1 MYEGL
6 IYNIGSK
13 MVGYLGGGNNLLDMV
28 KYWFW
33 YDWIMLGVRILV
45 SVSIV
50 VITLDFQNSLTLP
63 LWIIIFWEVVAF
75 SIPWVA
81 LLFNYKYYLS
91 TEILLYGGLCIYLTS
106 LFPEANKTFLIS
118 VFLIAANSKHLS
130 YYWTAPTT
138 VFITTGIL
146 YAVAPSNSYW
156 IMVTYYGL
164 AYVMGFAFHL
174 LIVNHKQNEA
184 IRKQNAVLEQYMS
197 QIERITLAEER
208 NRLSNEL
215 HDTVGHA
222 YTSIIMGME
231 TLRTELATE
240 MGIQRLDSLLEMGRK
255 SIEDVRGYLHQMDS
269 PCQSPSLIQSL
280 QNLGAEFQEHAQVN
294 VSFRTFGEEYQLSRQ
309 AKITFIRCLQE
320 SLTNAV
326 RHGQG
331 TEIIVSL
338 QFEQQYTR
346 LEVQDNG
353 KGNVE
358 WQEGFGMNAMK
369 ERAMNLQGHLSV
381 YTKPEEGMLVT
392 CTIPR
397 QTEIKNGLI
406 RLLIVDDQP
415 FVRESL
421 RTLLDRYEDLN
432 VVGLAEDGNQAI
444 DLCGRLQP
452 HVILMDLDMQHMD
465 GIEATKKIKQQW
477 PHIRVLIFTTFQDT
491 EQAVESL
498 RNGADGF
505 LLKSIETLEL
515 ANTIRLI
522 HKGGTLI
529 DQGMSHKIFEKFDEK
544 KETPQSKAT
553 AYELTAREI
562 EILQLVAKG
571 LRYTTIASRLYLS
584 NGTVRNYASTAYT
597 KLGVSNKEEAVQKAL
612 EIGIIE

>member
-1 MYEGL
+1 
-6 IYNIGSK
+6 
-13 MVGYLGGGNNLLDMV
+13 MV

-33 YDWIMLGVRILV
+33 YDWIMLGVRLLA
-45 SVSIV
+45 SVSI
-50 VITLDFQNSLTLP
+50 ILATLNFQDGLTLP
-63 LWIIIFWEVVAF
+63 LWSIILWEIIAF

-81 LLFNYKYYLS
+81 LLFNYKYYLF

-106 LFPEANKTFLIS
+106 LFPGAYNTFLIS

-130 YYWTAPTT
+130 YYWTAPIT
-138 VFITTGIL
+138 VFITIGIF

-156 IMVTYYGL
+156 VMVTYYGF

-174 LIVNHKQNEA
+174 LIVNHKQNES

-208 NRLSNEL
+208 NRLSSEL

-294 VSFRTFGEEYQLSRQ
+294 VSFRAYGEEYELSRQ
-309 AKITFIRCLQE
+309 AKIAFIRCLQE

-346 LEVQDNG
+346 LEIQDNG

-369 ERAMNLQGHLSV
+369 ERAMNLQGQLSV

-397 QTEIKNGLI
+397 QTEIKDGLI

-432 VVGLAEDGNQAI
+432 VVGLAEDGNEAI

-465 GIEATKKIKQQW
+465 GVEATKKIKQQW

-491 EQAVESL
+491 EQALESL

-529 DQGMSHKIFEKFDEK
+529 DQGMSHKIFEKFDEQ
-544 KETPQSKAT
+544 KETPQSTAT

>member
-1 MYEGL
+1 
-6 IYNIGSK
+6 
-13 MVGYLGGGNNLLDMV
+13 MV

-33 YDWIMLGVRILV
+33 YDWIMLGVRLLA
-45 SVSIV
+45 SVSI
-50 VITLDFQNSLTLP
+50 ILATLNFQDGLTLP
-63 LWIIIFWEVVAF
+63 LWIIILWEIIAF
-75 SIPWVA
+75 SVPWVA
-81 LLFNYKYYLS
+81 LLFNYKYYLF

-106 LFPEANKTFLIS
+106 LFPGAYNTFLIS

-130 YYWTAPTT
+130 YYWTASIT
-138 VFITTGIL
+138 VFVTTGIF

-156 IMVTYYGL
+156 IMVTYYGF

-174 LIVNHKQNEA
+174 LIVNHKQNES

-208 NRLSNEL
+208 NRLSSEL

-255 SIEDVRGYLHQMDS
+255 SIEDVRGYLHQMES

-280 QNLGAEFQEHAQVN
+280 QNLGAEFQEHALVN
-294 VSFRTFGEEYQLSRQ
+294 VSFRAYGEEYELSRQ
-309 AKITFIRCLQE
+309 AKIAFIRCLQE

-369 ERAMNLQGHLSV
+369 ERAMNLQGQLSV
-381 YTKPEEGMLVT
+381 YTKPDEGMLVT

-397 QTEIKNGLI
+397 QTEIKDGLI

-432 VVGLAEDGNQAI
+432 VVGLAEDGNEAI

-465 GIEATKKIKQQW
+465 GVEATKKIKQQW
-477 PHIRVLIFTTFQDT
+477 PHIRILIFTTFQDT
-491 EQAVESL
+491 EQALESL

-529 DQGMSHKIFEKFDEK
+529 DQGMSHKIFEKFDAQ

-597 KLGVSNKEEAVQKAL
+597 KLGVRNKEEAVQKAL

>member
-1 MYEGL
+1 M
-6 IYNIGSK
+6 
-13 MVGYLGGGNNLLDMV
+13 LDMV

-33 YDWIMLGVRILV
+33 YDWIMLGVRLLA
-45 SVSIV
+45 SVSI
-50 VITLDFQNSLTLP
+50 ILATLNFQDGLTLP
-63 LWIIIFWEVVAF
+63 LWIIILWEIIAF
-75 SIPWVA
+75 SVPWVA
-81 LLFNYKYYLS
+81 LLFNYKYYLF
-91 TEILLYGGLCIYLTS
+91 TEILLYGGLCIYLTL
-106 LFPEANKTFLIS
+106 LFPEAYNTFLIS

-130 YYWTAPTT
+130 YYWTAPIT
-138 VFITTGIL
+138 VFITTGIF

-156 IMVTYYGL
+156 IMVTYYGF

-174 LIVNHKQNEA
+174 LIVNHKQNES

-208 NRLSNEL
+208 NRLSSEL

-255 SIEDVRGYLHQMDS
+255 SIEDVRGYLHQMES

-280 QNLGAEFQEHAQVN
+280 QNLGAEFQEHALVN
-294 VSFRTFGEEYQLSRQ
+294 VSFRAYGEEYELSRQ
-309 AKITFIRCLQE
+309 AKIAFIRCLQE

-369 ERAMNLQGHLSV
+369 ERAMNLQGQLSV
-381 YTKPEEGMLVT
+381 YTKPDEGMLVT

-397 QTEIKNGLI
+397 QTEIKDGLI

-432 VVGLAEDGNQAI
+432 VVGLAEDGNEAI

-465 GIEATKKIKQQW
+465 GVEATKKIKQQW
-477 PHIRVLIFTTFQDT
+477 PHIRILIFTTFQDT
-491 EQAVESL
+491 EQALESL

-529 DQGMSHKIFEKFDEK
+529 DQGMSHKIFEKFDAP

-597 KLGVSNKEEAVQKAL
+597 KLGVRNKEEAVQKAL

>member
-1 MYEGL
+1 
-6 IYNIGSK
+6 
-13 MVGYLGGGNNLLDMV
+13 MV

-45 SVSIV
+45 SVSIA
-50 VITLDFQNSLTLP
+50 ITTFDFQDSLTLP
-63 LWIIIFWEVVAF
+63 LWIIILWEIIAF
-75 SIPWVA
+75 SVPWVA
-81 LLFNYKYYLS
+81 LLFNYKYYLF

-106 LFPEANKTFLIS
+106 LFPGANVTFLIS
-118 VFLIAANSKHLS
+118 AFLIAANSQHLS

-138 VFITTGIL
+138 VFITTGIF

-156 IMVTYYGL
+156 VMVTNYGL

-208 NRLSNEL
+208 NRLSSEL

-240 MGIQRLDSLLEMGRK
+240 MGIQRLDSLLDMGRK
-255 SIEDVRGYLHQMDS
+255 SIDDVRGYLHQMDS

-309 AKITFIRCLQE
+309 AKIAFIRCLQE

-338 QFEQQYTR
+338 QFDEQYTR

-397 QTEIKNGLI
+397 QTEIKDGLI

-491 EQAVESL
+491 EQAVKSL

-529 DQGMSHKIFEKFDEK
+529 DQGMSHKIFEKFDEQ

-584 NGTVRNYASTAYT
+584 SGTVRNYASTAYT
-597 KLGVSNKEEAVQKAL
+597 KLGVRNKEEAVQKAL

>member
-1 MYEGL
+1 
-6 IYNIGSK
+6 
-13 MVGYLGGGNNLLDMV
+13 MV

-33 YDWIMLGVRILV
+33 YDWIMLGVRLLA
-45 SVSIV
+45 SVSI
-50 VITLDFQNSLTLP
+50 ILATLNFQDGLTLP
-63 LWIIIFWEVVAF
+63 LWSIILWEIIAF

-81 LLFNYKYYLS
+81 LLFNYKYYLF

-106 LFPEANKTFLIS
+106 LFPGAYNTFLIS

-130 YYWTAPTT
+130 YYWTAPIT
-138 VFITTGIL
+138 VFITTGIF
-146 YAVAPSNSYW
+146 YAVAASNSYW
-156 IMVTYYGL
+156 VMVTYYGF

-174 LIVNHKQNEA
+174 LIVNHKQNES

-208 NRLSNEL
+208 NRLSSEL

-231 TLRTELATE
+231 TLRTELSTE

-309 AKITFIRCLQE
+309 AKIAFIRCLQE

-338 QFEQQYTR
+338 QFDEQYTR

-369 ERAMNLQGHLSV
+369 ERAMNLQGQLSV

-397 QTEIKNGLI
+397 QTEIKDGLI

-415 FVRESL
+415 FVRKSL

-432 VVGLAEDGNQAI
+432 VVGLAEDGNEAI

-465 GIEATKKIKQQW
+465 GVEATKKIKQQW

-491 EQAVESL
+491 EQALESL

-529 DQGMSHKIFEKFDEK
+529 DQGMSHKIFEKFDEQ
-544 KETPQSKAT
+544 KETPESKAA

>member
-1 MYEGL
+1 M
-6 IYNIGSK
+6 
-13 MVGYLGGGNNLLDMV
+13 LDMV

-45 SVSIV
+45 SVSIA
-50 VITLDFQNSLTLP
+50 ITTFDFQASLTLP

-81 LLFNYKYYLS
+81 LLFNYKYYLF

-106 LFPEANKTFLIS
+106 LFPGANVTFLIS
-118 VFLIAANSKHLS
+118 VFLIAANSQHFS

-208 NRLSNEL
+208 NRLSSEL

-240 MGIQRLDSLLEMGRK
+240 IGIQRLDSLLEMGRK

-294 VSFRTFGEEYQLSRQ
+294 VSFRIFGEEYQLSRQ
-309 AKITFIRCLQE
+309 AKIAFIRCLQE

-397 QTEIKNGLI
+397 QTEIKDGLI

-465 GIEATKKIKQQW
+465 GVEATKKIKQQW

-491 EQAVESL
+491 EQALESL

-529 DQGMSHKIFEKFDEK
+529 DQGMSHKIFEKFDEQ

-597 KLGVSNKEEAVQKAL
+597 KLGVRNKEEAVQKAL

>member
-1 MYEGL
+1 M
-6 IYNIGSK
+6 
-13 MVGYLGGGNNLLDMV
+13 LDMV

-33 YDWIMLGVRILV
+33 YDWIMLGVRILI
-45 SVSIV
+45 SVSIA
-50 VITLDFQNSLTLP
+50 ITTFDFQASLTLP

-81 LLFNYKYYLS
+81 LLFNYKYYLF

-106 LFPEANKTFLIS
+106 LFPGANVTFLIS
-118 VFLIAANSKHLS
+118 VFLIAANSQHFS

-208 NRLSNEL
+208 NRLSSEL

-240 MGIQRLDSLLEMGRK
+240 IGIQRLDSLLEMGRK

-294 VSFRTFGEEYQLSRQ
+294 VSFRIFGEEYQLSRQ
-309 AKITFIRCLQE
+309 AKIAFIRCLQE

-397 QTEIKNGLI
+397 QTEIKDGLI

-465 GIEATKKIKQQW
+465 GVEATKKIKQQW

-491 EQAVESL
+491 EQALESL

-529 DQGMSHKIFEKFDEK
+529 DQGMSHKIFEKFDEQ

-584 NGTVRNYASTAYT
+584 SGTVRNYASTAYT
-597 KLGVSNKEEAVQKAL
+597 KLGVRNKEEAVQKAL

>member
-1 MYEGL
+1 M
-6 IYNIGSK
+6 
-13 MVGYLGGGNNLLDMV
+13 LDIV

-33 YDWIMLGVRILV
+33 YDWIMLGVRILI
-45 SVSIV
+45 SVSIA
-50 VITLDFQNSLTLP
+50 ITTFDFQDSITLP
-63 LWIIIFWEVVAF
+63 LWIIILWEIITF
-75 SIPWVA
+75 SVPWVA
-81 LLFNYKYYLS
+81 LLFNYKYYLF
-91 TEILLYGGLCIYLTS
+91 TDILLYGGLCIYLTS
-106 LFPEANKTFLIS
+106 LFPEAYNTFLIS

-130 YYWTAPTT
+130 YYWTAPIT
-138 VFITTGIL
+138 VFITTGIF
-146 YAVAPSNSYW
+146 YALAPSNNYW

-208 NRLSNEL
+208 NRLSSEL

-269 PCQSPSLIQSL
+269 RCQSPSLIQSL

-309 AKITFIRCLQE
+309 AKITFVRCLQE

-432 VVGLAEDGNQAI
+432 VVGLAEDGNEAI

-529 DQGMSHKIFEKFDEK
+529 DQGMSHKIFEKFDEQ
-544 KETPQSKAT
+544 KETPQSKA
-553 AYELTAREI
+553 AVYELTAREI

-597 KLGVSNKEEAVQKAL
+597 KLGVCNKEEAVQKAL

>member
-1 MYEGL
+1 M
-6 IYNIGSK
+6 SDRF
-13 MVGYLGGGNNLLDMV
+13 LGIRLLT
-28 KYWFW
+28 
-33 YDWIMLGVRILV
+33 
-45 SVSIV
+45 SVSI
-50 VITLDFQNSLTLP
+50 ILATLNFQDGLTLP
-63 LWIIIFWEVVAF
+63 LWIIILWEIIAF
-75 SIPWVA
+75 SVPWVA
-81 LLFNYKYYLS
+81 LLFNYKYYLF
-91 TEILLYGGLCIYLTS
+91 TEILLYGGQCIYLTS
-106 LFPEANKTFLIS
+106 LFPEAYNIFLIS

-130 YYWTAPTT
+130 YYWTAPIT
-138 VFITTGIL
+138 VFITTGIF

-156 IMVTYYGL
+156 VMVTYYGF

-174 LIVNHKQNEA
+174 LIVNHKQNES

-208 NRLSNEL
+208 NRLSSEL

-231 TLRTELATE
+231 TLRTELTTE

-280 QNLGAEFQEHAQVN
+280 HNLGAEFQEHAQVN
-294 VSFRTFGEEYQLSRQ
+294 VSFRAYGEEYELSRQ
-309 AKITFIRCLQE
+309 AKIAFIRCLQE

-369 ERAMNLQGHLSV
+369 ERAMNLQGQLSV

-397 QTEIKNGLI
+397 QTEIKDGLI

-432 VVGLAEDGNQAI
+432 VVGLAEDGNEAI

-529 DQGMSHKIFEKFDEK
+529 DQGMSHKIFEKFDEQ
-544 KETPQSKAT
+544 KETPQSKAA

>member
-1 MYEGL
+1 MF
-6 IYNIGSK
+6 
-13 MVGYLGGGNNLLDMV
+13 DMV
-28 KYWFW
+28 KYWVW
-33 YDWIMLGVRILV
+33 YDWIMLGIRLLA
-45 SVSIV
+45 SVSI
-50 VITLDFQNSLTLP
+50 ILATLNFQDGLTLP
-63 LWIIIFWEVVAF
+63 LWIIILWEIIAF
-75 SIPWVA
+75 SVPWVA
-81 LLFNYKYYLS
+81 LLFNYKYYLF
-91 TEILLYGGLCIYLTS
+91 TEIFLYGGLCIYLTS
-106 LFPEANKTFLIS
+106 LFPEAYNIFLIS

-130 YYWTAPTT
+130 YYWTAPIT
-138 VFITTGIL
+138 VFITTGIF

-156 IMVTYYGL
+156 VMVTYYGF

-174 LIVNHKQNEA
+174 LIVNHKQNES

-208 NRLSNEL
+208 NRLSSEL

-294 VSFRTFGEEYQLSRQ
+294 VSFRTFGEEYELSRQ
-309 AKITFIRCLQE
+309 AKIAFVRCLQE

-338 QFEQQYTR
+338 QFDEQYTR

-397 QTEIKNGLI
+397 QTEIKDGLI

-465 GIEATKKIKQQW
+465 GVEATKKIKQQW
-477 PHIRVLIFTTFQDT
+477 PHIRILIFTTFQDT
-491 EQAVESL
+491 EQALESL

-529 DQGMSHKIFEKFDEK
+529 DQGMSHKIFEKFDEQ

-584 NGTVRNYASTAYT
+584 SGTVRNYASTAYT
-597 KLGVSNKEEAVQKAL
+597 KLGVRNKEEAVQKAL

>member
-1 MYEGL
+1 
-6 IYNIGSK
+6 
-13 MVGYLGGGNNLLDMV
+13 MV

-33 YDWIMLGVRILV
+33 YDWIMLGVRLLA
-45 SVSIV
+45 SVSI
-50 VITLDFQNSLTLP
+50 ILATLNFQDGLTLP
-63 LWIIIFWEVVAF
+63 LWIIILWEIIAF
-75 SIPWVA
+75 SVPWVA
-81 LLFNYKYYLS
+81 LLFNYKYYLF

-106 LFPEANKTFLIS
+106 LFPGAYNTFLIS

-130 YYWTAPTT
+130 YYWTAPIT
-138 VFITTGIL
+138 VFITTGIF
-146 YAVAPSNSYW
+146 YAVSPSNSYW
-156 IMVTYYGL
+156 IMVTYYGF

-174 LIVNHKQNEA
+174 LIVNHKQNEL

-208 NRLSNEL
+208 NRLSSEL

-255 SIEDVRGYLHQMDS
+255 SIEDVRGYLHQMES

-294 VSFRTFGEEYQLSRQ
+294 VSFRAYGEEYELSRQ
-309 AKITFIRCLQE
+309 AKIAFIRCLQE

-358 WQEGFGMNAMK
+358 WQEGFGLNAMK
-369 ERAMNLQGHLSV
+369 ERAMNLQGQLSV
-381 YTKPEEGMLVT
+381 YTKPDEGMLVT

-397 QTEIKNGLI
+397 QTEIKDGLI

-432 VVGLAEDGNQAI
+432 VVGLAEDGNEAI

-465 GIEATKKIKQQW
+465 GVEATKKIKQQW
-477 PHIRVLIFTTFQDT
+477 PHIRILIFTTFQDT
-491 EQAVESL
+491 EQALESL

-529 DQGMSHKIFEKFDEK
+529 DQGMSHKIFEKFDEQ

-597 KLGVSNKEEAVQKAL
+597 KLGVRNKEEAVQKAL

>member
-1 MYEGL
+1 MF
-6 IYNIGSK
+6 
-13 MVGYLGGGNNLLDMV
+13 DMV

-33 YDWIMLGVRILV
+33 YDWIMLGIRLLV
-45 SVSIV
+45 SVS
-50 VITLDFQNSLTLP
+50 TLLATLNFQDGLTLP
-63 LWIIIFWEVVAF
+63 LWIIIIWEIIAF

-81 LLFNYKYYLS
+81 LLFNYKYYLF
-91 TEILLYGGLCIYLTS
+91 TEILLYGGLCIFLTS
-106 LFPEANKTFLIS
+106 LFPEAYNIFLIS

-138 VFITTGIL
+138 VFITTGIF
-146 YAVAPSNSYW
+146 YAVAQSNSYW
-156 IMVTYYGL
+156 VMVTYYGF

-208 NRLSNEL
+208 NRLSGEL

-255 SIEDVRGYLHQMDS
+255 SIEDVRGYLHQMES

-280 QNLGAEFQEHAQVN
+280 QNLGAEFQEHAQVT
-294 VSFRTFGEEYQLSRQ
+294 VSFRAYGEEYQLSRQ
-309 AKITFIRCLQE
+309 AKIAL

-369 ERAMNLQGHLSV
+369 ERAMNLQGQLSV

-397 QTEIKNGLI
+397 QTEIKDGLI

-465 GIEATKKIKQQW
+465 GVEATKKIKQQW

-491 EQAVESL
+491 EQALESL

-529 DQGMSHKIFEKFDEK
+529 DQGMSHKIFEKFDEQI
-544 KETPQSKAT
+544 ETPQSKAT

-597 KLGVSNKEEAVQKAL
+597 KLGVRNKEEAVQKAL

>member
-1 MYEGL
+1 
-6 IYNIGSK
+6 
-13 MVGYLGGGNNLLDMV
+13 MV

-33 YDWIMLGVRILV
+33 YDWIMLGIRLLV
-45 SVSIV
+45 SVS
-50 VITLDFQNSLTLP
+50 TLLATLNFQDGLTLP
-63 LWIIIFWEVVAF
+63 LWIIIIWEIIAF

-81 LLFNYKYYLS
+81 LLFNYKYYLF
-91 TEILLYGGLCIYLTS
+91 TEILLYGGLCIFLTS
-106 LFPEANKTFLIS
+106 LFPEAYNIFLIS

-138 VFITTGIL
+138 VFITTGIF

-156 IMVTYYGL
+156 VMVTYYGF

-208 NRLSNEL
+208 NRLSGEL

-309 AKITFIRCLQE
+309 AKIAFIRCLQE

-369 ERAMNLQGHLSV
+369 ERAMNLQGQLSV

-397 QTEIKNGLI
+397 QTEIKDGLI

-465 GIEATKKIKQQW
+465 GVEATKKIKQQW

-491 EQAVESL
+491 EQALESL

-529 DQGMSHKIFEKFDEK
+529 DQGMSHKIFEKFDEQI
-544 KETPQSKAT
+544 ETPQSKAT

-597 KLGVSNKEEAVQKAL
+597 KLGVRNKEEAVQKAL

>member
-1 MYEGL
+1 M
-6 IYNIGSK
+6 
-13 MVGYLGGGNNLLDMV
+13 
-28 KYWFW
+28 
-33 YDWIMLGVRILV
+33 
-45 SVSIV
+45 
-50 VITLDFQNSLTLP
+50 P
-63 LWIIIFWEVVAF
+63 LWTIILWEIIAF
-75 SIPWVA
+75 SVPWVA
-81 LLFNYKYYLS
+81 LLFNYKYYLF

-106 LFPEANKTFLIS
+106 LFPGANVTFLIS
-118 VFLIAANSKHLS
+118 AFLIAANSQHLS

-138 VFITTGIL
+138 VFITTGIF

-156 IMVTYYGL
+156 VMVTNYGL

-208 NRLSNEL
+208 NRLSSEL

-240 MGIQRLDSLLEMGRK
+240 MGIQRLDSLLDMGRK
-255 SIEDVRGYLHQMDS
+255 SIDDVRGYLHQMDS

-309 AKITFIRCLQE
+309 AKIAFIRCLQE

-338 QFEQQYTR
+338 QFDEQYTR

-397 QTEIKNGLI
+397 QTEIKDGLI

-491 EQAVESL
+491 EQALESL

-529 DQGMSHKIFEKFDEK
+529 DQGMSHKIFEKFDEQ

-584 NGTVRNYASTAYT
+584 SGTVRNYASTAYT
-597 KLGVSNKEEAVQKAL
+597 KLGVRNKEEAVQKAL

>member
-1 MYEGL
+1 M
-6 IYNIGSK
+6 
-13 MVGYLGGGNNLLDMV
+13 LDMV

-45 SVSIV
+45 SVSIA
-50 VITLDFQNSLTLP
+50 ITTFDFQDSLTLP
-63 LWIIIFWEVVAF
+63 LWIIILWEIIAF
-75 SIPWVA
+75 SVPWVA
-81 LLFNYKYYLS
+81 LLFNYKYYLF

-106 LFPEANKTFLIS
+106 LFPGANVTFLIS
-118 VFLIAANSKHLS
+118 AFLIAANSQHLS

-138 VFITTGIL
+138 VFITTGIF

-156 IMVTYYGL
+156 VMVTNYGL

-197 QIERITLAEER
+197 QIEHITLAEER
-208 NRLSNEL
+208 NRLSSEL

-309 AKITFIRCLQE
+309 AKIAFIRCLQE

-338 QFEQQYTR
+338 QFDEQYTR

-397 QTEIKNGLI
+397 QTEIKDGLI

-465 GIEATKKIKQQW
+465 GVEATKKIKQQW
-477 PHIRVLIFTTFQDT
+477 PHIRILIFTTFQDT
-491 EQAVESL
+491 EQALESL

-529 DQGMSHKIFEKFDEK
+529 DQGMSHKIFEKFDAQK
-544 KETPQSKAT
+544 DTPQSKAT

-597 KLGVSNKEEAVQKAL
+597 KLGVRNKEEAVQKAL

>member
-1 MYEGL
+1 
-6 IYNIGSK
+6 
-13 MVGYLGGGNNLLDMV
+13 MV

-33 YDWIMLGVRILV
+33 YDWIMLGIRLLT
-45 SVSIV
+45 SVSI
-50 VITLDFQNSLTLP
+50 ILATLNFQNGLTLP
-63 LWIIIFWEVVAF
+63 LWIIILWEIIAF

-81 LLFNYKYYLS
+81 LLFNYKYYLF

-106 LFPEANKTFLIS
+106 LFPEAYNTFLIS

-130 YYWTAPTT
+130 YYWTAPIT
-138 VFITTGIL
+138 VFITTGIF

-156 IMVTYYGL
+156 VMVTYYGF

-174 LIVNHKQNEA
+174 LIVNHKQNES

-208 NRLSNEL
+208 NRLSSEL

-255 SIEDVRGYLHQMDS
+255 SIEDVRGYLHQMES

-280 QNLGAEFQEHAQVN
+280 QNLGVEFQEHAQVN
-294 VSFRTFGEEYQLSRQ
+294 VSFRAYGEEYELSRQ
-309 AKITFIRCLQE
+309 AKIAFIRCLQE

-326 RHGQG
+326 RHGQE

-369 ERAMNLQGHLSV
+369 ERAMNLQGQLSV
-381 YTKPEEGMLVT
+381 YTKPDEGMLVT
-392 CTIPR
+392 CTVPR
-397 QTEIKNGLI
+397 QTEIKDGLI

-432 VVGLAEDGNQAI
+432 VVGLAENGNQAI

-452 HVILMDLDMQHMD
+452 HVILMDLDMQQMD
-465 GIEATKKIKQQW
+465 GVEATKKIKQQW
-477 PHIRVLIFTTFQDT
+477 PHIRILIFTTFQDT
-491 EQAVESL
+491 KQALESL

-529 DQGMSHKIFEKFDEK
+529 DQGMSHKIFEKFDEQ

-597 KLGVSNKEEAVQKAL
+597 KLGVRNKEEAVQKAL

>member
-1 MYEGL
+1 
-6 IYNIGSK
+6 
-13 MVGYLGGGNNLLDMV
+13 MV

-33 YDWIMLGVRILV
+33 YDWIMLGVRLLA
-45 SVSIV
+45 SVSI
-50 VITLDFQNSLTLP
+50 ILATLNFQDGLTLP
-63 LWIIIFWEVVAF
+63 LWSIILWEIIAF

-81 LLFNYKYYLS
+81 LLFNYKYYLF

-106 LFPEANKTFLIS
+106 LFPGASNTFLIS

-130 YYWTAPTT
+130 YYWTAPIT
-138 VFITTGIL
+138 VFITTGIF

-156 IMVTYYGL
+156 VMVTYYGF

-174 LIVNHKQNEA
+174 LIVNHKQNES

-208 NRLSNEL
+208 NRLSSEL

-294 VSFRTFGEEYQLSRQ
+294 VSFRAYGEEYELSRQ
-309 AKITFIRCLQE
+309 AKIAFIRCLQE

-346 LEVQDNG
+346 LEIQDNG

-369 ERAMNLQGHLSV
+369 ERAMNLQGQLSV

-397 QTEIKNGLI
+397 QTEIKDGLI

-432 VVGLAEDGNQAI
+432 VVGLAEDGNEAI

-465 GIEATKKIKQQW
+465 GVEATKKIKQQW

-491 EQAVESL
+491 EQALESL

-529 DQGMSHKIFEKFDEK
+529 DQGMSHKIFEKFDEQ
-544 KETPQSKAT
+544 KETPESKAA

>member
-1 MYEGL
+1 M
-6 IYNIGSK
+6 
-13 MVGYLGGGNNLLDMV
+13 LDMV

-498 RNGADGF
+498 RSGADGF

>member
-1 MYEGL
+1 
-6 IYNIGSK
+6 
-13 MVGYLGGGNNLLDMV
+13 MV

-33 YDWIMLGVRILV
+33 YDWIMLGVRLLA
-45 SVSIV
+45 SVSI
-50 VITLDFQNSLTLP
+50 ILATLNFQDGLTLP
-63 LWIIIFWEVVAF
+63 LWIIILWEIIAF

-81 LLFNYKYYLS
+81 LLFNYKYYLF
-91 TEILLYGGLCIYLTS
+91 TEILLYGGICIYLTS
-106 LFPEANKTFLIS
+106 LFPEAYNTFLIS

-130 YYWTAPTT
+130 YYWTAPIT
-138 VFITTGIL
+138 VFITTGIF
-146 YAVAPSNSYW
+146 YAIAPSNSYW
-156 IMVTYYGL
+156 IMVTYYGF

-174 LIVNHKQNEA
+174 LIVNHKQNES

-208 NRLSNEL
+208 NRLSSEL

-255 SIEDVRGYLHQMDS
+255 SIEDVRGYLHQMES

-294 VSFRTFGEEYQLSRQ
+294 VSFRTYGEEYELSRQ
-309 AKITFIRCLQE
+309 TKIAFIRCLQE

-358 WQEGFGMNAMK
+358 WQEGFGMNTMK
-369 ERAMNLQGHLSV
+369 ERAMNLQGQLSV
-381 YTKPEEGMLVT
+381 YTKPDEGMLVT

-397 QTEIKNGLI
+397 QTEIKDGLI

-432 VVGLAEDGNQAI
+432 VVGLAENGNEAI

-465 GIEATKKIKQQW
+465 GVEATKKIKQQW
-477 PHIRVLIFTTFQDT
+477 PHIRILIFTTFQDT
-491 EQAVESL
+491 EQALESL

-529 DQGMSHKIFEKFDEK
+529 DQGMSHKIFEKFDAQ

-597 KLGVSNKEEAVQKAL
+597 KLGVRNKEEAVQKAL

>member
-1 MYEGL
+1 M
-6 IYNIGSK
+6 
-13 MVGYLGGGNNLLDMV
+13 LDMV

-45 SVSIV
+45 SVSIA
-50 VITLDFQNSLTLP
+50 ITTLDFQDSLTLP
-63 LWIIIFWEVVAF
+63 IWIIILWEIIAF
-75 SIPWVA
+75 SVPWVA
-81 LLFNYKYYLS
+81 LLFNYKYYLF

-106 LFPEANKTFLIS
+106 LFPGANVTFLIS
-118 VFLIAANSKHLS
+118 VFLIAANSQHLS

-138 VFITTGIL
+138 VFITTGIF

-156 IMVTYYGL
+156 IMVTNYGL

-208 NRLSNEL
+208 NRLSSEL

-294 VSFRTFGEEYQLSRQ
+294 VSFRIFGEEYELSRQ
-309 AKITFIRCLQE
+309 AKIAFIRCLQE

-369 ERAMNLQGHLSV
+369 ERAMNLQGQLSV

-397 QTEIKNGLI
+397 QTEIKDGLI
-406 RLLIVDDQP
+406 RLLIADDQP

-491 EQAVESL
+491 EQALESL

-529 DQGMSHKIFEKFDEK
+529 DQGMSHKIFEKFDVQ

-584 NGTVRNYASTAYT
+584 SGTVRNYASTAYT
-597 KLGVSNKEEAVQKAL
+597 KLGVRNKEEAVQKAL

>member
-1 MYEGL
+1 M
-6 IYNIGSK
+6 
-13 MVGYLGGGNNLLDMV
+13 LDMV

-33 YDWIMLGVRILV
+33 YDWIMLGVRLLA
-45 SVSIV
+45 SVSI
-50 VITLDFQNSLTLP
+50 ILATLNFQDGLTLP
-63 LWIIIFWEVVAF
+63 LWSIILWEIIAF

-81 LLFNYKYYLS
+81 LLFNYKYYLF

-106 LFPEANKTFLIS
+106 LFPGASNTFLIS

-130 YYWTAPTT
+130 YYWTAPIT
-138 VFITTGIL
+138 VFITTGIF

-156 IMVTYYGL
+156 VMVTYYGF

-174 LIVNHKQNEA
+174 LIVNHKQNES

-208 NRLSNEL
+208 NRLSSEL

-294 VSFRTFGEEYQLSRQ
+294 VSFRAYGEEYELSRQ
-309 AKITFIRCLQE
+309 AKIAFIRCLQE

-346 LEVQDNG
+346 LEIQDNG

-369 ERAMNLQGHLSV
+369 ERAMNLQGQLSV

-397 QTEIKNGLI
+397 QTEIKDGLI

-432 VVGLAEDGNQAI
+432 VVGLAEDGNEAI

-465 GIEATKKIKQQW
+465 GVEATKKIKQQW

-491 EQAVESL
+491 EQALESL

-529 DQGMSHKIFEKFDEK
+529 NQGMSHKIFEKFDEQ
-544 KETPQSKAT
+544 KETPESKAA

>member
-1 MYEGL
+1 M
-6 IYNIGSK
+6 
-13 MVGYLGGGNNLLDMV
+13 LDIV

-50 VITLDFQNSLTLP
+50 VITLDFQNVLTFP
-63 LWIIIFWEVVAF
+63 LWIVIFWEVVAF

-81 LLFNYKYYLS
+81 LLFNYKYYLF
-91 TEILLYGGLCIYLTS
+91 TEILLYGGLCIYLTF
-106 LFPEANKTFLIS
+106 LFPEASKVFLIS

-138 VFITTGIL
+138 VFIITGIF

-208 NRLSNEL
+208 NRLSSEL

-240 MGIQRLDSLLEMGRK
+240 MGVQRLDSLLEMGRK
-255 SIEDVRGYLHQMDS
+255 SIEDVRGYLHQMD
-269 PCQSPSLIQSL
+269 PQCQSPSLIQSL
-280 QNLGAEFQEHAQVN
+280 QNLGAEFQEHAQVD

-309 AKITFIRCLQE
+309 AKIAFIRCLQE

-331 TEIIVSL
+331 TKIIVSL

-358 WQEGFGMNAMK
+358 WQEGFGMNTMK
-369 ERAMNLQGHLSV
+369 ERAMNLQGQLSV

-397 QTEIKNGLI
+397 QTEIKDGLI

-421 RTLLDRYEDLN
+421 RTLIDRYEDLN

-465 GIEATKKIKQQW
+465 GVEATKKIKQQW

-491 EQAVESL
+491 EQALESL

-529 DQGMSHKIFEKFDEK
+529 DQGMSHKIFEKFDEQN
-544 KETPQSKAT
+544 ETPQSKTT

-584 NGTVRNYASTAYT
+584 NGTVRNYASVAYA
-597 KLGVSNKEEAVQKAL
+597 KLGVRNKEEAVQKAL

>member
-1 MYEGL
+1 M
-6 IYNIGSK
+6 
-13 MVGYLGGGNNLLDMV
+13 LDMV

-33 YDWIMLGVRILV
+33 YDWIMLGVRILA

-50 VITLDFQNSLTLP
+50 VITLDFQDVLTLP
-63 LWIIIFWEVVAF
+63 LWIITFWEVVAF

-81 LLFNYKYYLS
+81 LLFNYKYYLF
-91 TEILLYGGLCIYLTS
+91 TEIPLYGGLCMYLIS
-106 LFPEANKTFLIS
+106 LFPEANKAFLIS

-138 VFITTGIL
+138 VFVITGIF

-208 NRLSNEL
+208 NRLSSEL

-231 TLRTELATE
+231 TLRTDLATE

-269 PCQSPSLIQSL
+269 PCQSSSLIQSL

-294 VSFRTFGEEYQLSRQ
+294 VSFRTFGEEYQLSQQ
-309 AKITFIRCLQE
+309 AKFAFIRCLQE

-369 ERAMNLQGHLSV
+369 ERAMNLQGQFSV

-397 QTEIKNGLI
+397 QTEIKDGLI

-452 HVILMDLDMQHMD
+452 HVVLMDLDMQHMD
-465 GIEATKKIKQQW
+465 GVEATKKIKQQW

-491 EQAVESL
+491 EQALESL

-529 DQGMSHKIFEKFDEK
+529 DQGMSHKIFEKFDEQ

-597 KLGVSNKEEAVQKAL
+597 KLGVRNKEEAVQKAL
-612 EIGIIE
+612 EIGIIRPLR

>member
-1 MYEGL
+1 
-6 IYNIGSK
+6 
-13 MVGYLGGGNNLLDMV
+13 MV

-33 YDWIMLGVRILV
+33 YDWIMLGIRLLV
-45 SVSIV
+45 SVSTILA
-50 VITLDFQNSLTLP
+50 TLNFQDGLTLP
-63 LWIIIFWEVVAF
+63 LWIIILWEIIAF

-81 LLFNYKYYLS
+81 LLFNYKYYLF

-106 LFPEANKTFLIS
+106 LFPEAYNIFLIS

-138 VFITTGIL
+138 VFVITGIF

-156 IMVTYYGL
+156 IMVTYYGF
-164 AYVMGFAFHL
+164 AYVMEFAFHL
-174 LIVNHKQNEA
+174 LIINHKQNEV

-208 NRLSNEL
+208 NRLSSEL

-231 TLRTELATE
+231 TLRTDLATE
-240 MGIQRLDSLLEMGRK
+240 MGVQRLDSLLEMGRK
-255 SIEDVRGYLHQMDS
+255 SIEDVRGYLHQMD
-269 PCQSPSLIQSL
+269 PQCQSPSLIQSL
-280 QNLGAEFQEHAQVN
+280 QNLGAEFQEHAQVD

-309 AKITFIRCLQE
+309 AKIAFIRCLQE

-353 KGNVE
+353 RGNVE
-358 WQEGFGMNAMK
+358 WQEGFGMNTMK
-369 ERAMNLQGHLSV
+369 ERAMNLQGQLSV

-397 QTEIKNGLI
+397 QTEIKDGLI

-421 RTLLDRYEDLN
+421 STLLDRYEDIN
-432 VVGLAEDGNQAI
+432 VVGLAEDGDQAI

-452 HVILMDLDMQHMD
+452 HVVLMDLDMQQMD
-465 GIEATKKIKQQW
+465 GVEATKKIKQQW

-491 EQAVESL
+491 KQALDSL

-522 HKGGTLI
+522 HSGGTLI
-529 DQGMSHKIFEKFDEK
+529 DQGMSHKIFEQFDEQN
-544 KETPQSKAT
+544 ETPQSKAT

-571 LRYTTIASRLYLS
+571 LRYNTIASRLYLS
-584 NGTVRNYASTAYT
+584 NGTVRNYASSAYT
-597 KLGVSNKEEAVQKAL
+597 KLGVRNKEEAVQKAL

>member
-1 MYEGL
+1 
-6 IYNIGSK
+6 
-13 MVGYLGGGNNLLDMV
+13 MV

-33 YDWIMLGVRILV
+33 YDWIMLGVRLLA
-45 SVSIV
+45 SVSI
-50 VITLDFQNSLTLP
+50 ILATLNFQDGLTLP
-63 LWIIIFWEVVAF
+63 LWSIILWEIIAF

-81 LLFNYKYYLS
+81 LLFNYKYYLF

-106 LFPEANKTFLIS
+106 LFSGAYNTFLIS

-130 YYWTAPTT
+130 YYWTAPIT
-138 VFITTGIL
+138 VFITTGIF

-156 IMVTYYGL
+156 VMVTYYGF

-174 LIVNHKQNEA
+174 LIVNHKQNES

-208 NRLSNEL
+208 NRLSSEL

-294 VSFRTFGEEYQLSRQ
+294 VSFRAYGEEYELSRQ
-309 AKITFIRCLQE
+309 AKIAFIRCLQE

-346 LEVQDNG
+346 LEIQDNG

-369 ERAMNLQGHLSV
+369 ERAMNLQGQLSV

-397 QTEIKNGLI
+397 QTEIKDGLI

-432 VVGLAEDGNQAI
+432 VVGLAEDGNEAI

-465 GIEATKKIKQQW
+465 GVEATKKIKQQW

-491 EQAVESL
+491 EQALESL

-529 DQGMSHKIFEKFDEK
+529 DQGMSHKIFEKFDEQ
-544 KETPQSKAT
+544 KETPQSTAT

>member
-13 MVGYLGGGNNLLDMV
+13 KVGYLGVNDLLDMV

-33 YDWIMLGVRILV
+33 YDWIMLGIRLLT
-45 SVSIV
+45 SVSI
-50 VITLDFQNSLTLP
+50 ILATLNFQDGLTLP
-63 LWIIIFWEVVAF
+63 LWIIILWEIIAF
-75 SIPWVA
+75 SVPWVA
-81 LLFNYKYYLS
+81 LLFNYKYYLF
-91 TEILLYGGLCIYLTS
+91 TEILLYGGQCIYLTS
-106 LFPEANKTFLIS
+106 LFPEAYNIFLIS
-118 VFLIAANSKHLS
+118 VFLIAANSKHFS
-130 YYWTAPTT
+130 YYWTAPIT
-138 VFITTGIL
+138 VFITTGIF

-156 IMVTYYGL
+156 VMVTYYGF

-174 LIVNHKQNEA
+174 LIVNHKQNES

-208 NRLSNEL
+208 NRLSSEL

-309 AKITFIRCLQE
+309 AKITFVRCLQE

-397 QTEIKNGLI
+397 QTEIKDGLI

-432 VVGLAEDGNQAI
+432 VVGLAEDGNEAI

-465 GIEATKKIKQQW
+465 GIEATK
-477 PHIRVLIFTTFQDT
+477 R
-491 EQAVESL
+491 
-498 RNGADGF
+498 
-505 LLKSIETLEL
+505 
-515 ANTIRLI
+515 
-522 HKGGTLI
+522 
-529 DQGMSHKIFEKFDEK
+529 
-544 KETPQSKAT
+544 
-553 AYELTAREI
+553 
-562 EILQLVAKG
+562 
-571 LRYTTIASRLYLS
+571 LS
-584 NGTVRNYASTAYT
+584 NNGHISAY
-597 KLGVSNKEEAVQKAL
+597 
-612 EIGIIE
+612 

>member
-1 MYEGL
+1 M
-6 IYNIGSK
+6 
-13 MVGYLGGGNNLLDMV
+13 LDIV

-33 YDWIMLGVRILV
+33 YDWIMLGVRILI
-45 SVSIV
+45 SVSIA
-50 VITLDFQNSLTLP
+50 ITTFDFQDSITLP
-63 LWIIIFWEVVAF
+63 LWIIILWEIIAF
-75 SIPWVA
+75 SVPWVA
-81 LLFNYKYYLS
+81 LLFNYKYYLF
-91 TEILLYGGLCIYLTS
+91 TDILLYGGLCIYLTS
-106 LFPEANKTFLIS
+106 LFPEAYNTFLIS

-130 YYWTAPTT
+130 YYWTAPIT
-138 VFITTGIL
+138 VFITTGIF
-146 YAVAPSNSYW
+146 YALAPSNNYW

-208 NRLSNEL
+208 NRLSSEL

-309 AKITFIRCLQE
+309 AKITFVRCLQG

-432 VVGLAEDGNQAI
+432 VVGLAEDGNEAI

-529 DQGMSHKIFEKFDEK
+529 DQGMSHKIFEKFDEQ

-597 KLGVSNKEEAVQKAL
+597 KLGVSNKEEAIQKAL

>member
-1 MYEGL
+1 M
-6 IYNIGSK
+6 
-13 MVGYLGGGNNLLDMV
+13 LDMV

-50 VITLDFQNSLTLP
+50 VITLDFQNDLTFP
-63 LWIIIFWEVVAF
+63 LWIIIFWGVVAF

-81 LLFNYKYYLS
+81 LLFNYKYYLF

-156 IMVTYYGL
+156 ILVTYYGL

-269 PCQSPSLIQSL
+269 PCQSSSLIQSL

-309 AKITFIRCLQE
+309 AKITFVRCLQE

-397 QTEIKNGLI
+397 QTEIKDGLI

-491 EQAVESL
+491 EQALESL

-529 DQGMSHKIFEKFDEK
+529 DQGMSHKIFEKFDEQ
-544 KETPQSKAT
+544 KETPQSKAA

-597 KLGVSNKEEAVQKAL
+597 KLGVRNKEEAVQMAL

>member
-1 MYEGL
+1 
-6 IYNIGSK
+6 
-13 MVGYLGGGNNLLDMV
+13 MV

-45 SVSIV
+45 SVSIA
-50 VITLDFQNSLTLP
+50 ITTLDFQDSLTLP
-63 LWIIIFWEVVAF
+63 LWIIILWEIIAF
-75 SIPWVA
+75 SVPWVA
-81 LLFNYKYYLS
+81 LLFNYKYYLF

-106 LFPEANKTFLIS
+106 LFPGANVTFLIS
-118 VFLIAANSKHLS
+118 AFLIAANSQHLS
-130 YYWTAPTT
+130 YYWTAPIT
-138 VFITTGIL
+138 VFITTGIF

-174 LIVNHKQNEA
+174 LIVNHKRNEA

-208 NRLSNEL
+208 NRLSSEL

-255 SIEDVRGYLHQMDS
+255 SIEDVRGYLHQLDS
-269 PCQSPSLIQSL
+269 PCQSSSLIQSL

-309 AKITFIRCLQE
+309 AKIAFVRCLQE

-353 KGNVE
+353 TGNVE

-397 QTEIKNGLI
+397 QTEIKDGLI

-491 EQAVESL
+491 EQALESL

-529 DQGMSHKIFEKFDEK
+529 DQGMSHKIFEKFDEQ

-584 NGTVRNYASTAYT
+584 SGTVRNYASTAYT
-597 KLGVSNKEEAVQKAL
+597 KLGVRNKEEAVQKAL

>member
-1 MYEGL
+1 
-6 IYNIGSK
+6 
-13 MVGYLGGGNNLLDMV
+13 MV

-33 YDWIMLGVRILV
+33 YDWIMLGVRLLA
-45 SVSIV
+45 SVSI
-50 VITLDFQNSLTLP
+50 ILATLNFQDGLTLP
-63 LWIIIFWEVVAF
+63 LWIIILWEIIAF

-81 LLFNYKYYLS
+81 LLFNYKYYLF
-91 TEILLYGGLCIYLTS
+91 TEILLYGGICIYLTS
-106 LFPEANKTFLIS
+106 LFPEAYNTFLIS

-130 YYWTAPTT
+130 YYWTAPIT
-138 VFITTGIL
+138 VFITTGIF
-146 YAVAPSNSYW
+146 YAIAPSNSYW
-156 IMVTYYGL
+156 IMVTYYGF

-174 LIVNHKQNEA
+174 LIVNHKQNES

-208 NRLSNEL
+208 NRLSSEL

-255 SIEDVRGYLHQMDS
+255 SIEDVRGYLHQMES

-294 VSFRTFGEEYQLSRQ
+294 VSFRTYGEEYELSRQ
-309 AKITFIRCLQE
+309 TKIAFIRCLQE

-358 WQEGFGMNAMK
+358 WQEGFGMNTMK
-369 ERAMNLQGHLSV
+369 ERAMNLQGQLSV
-381 YTKPEEGMLVT
+381 YTKPDEGMLVT

-397 QTEIKNGLI
+397 QTEIKDGLI
-406 RLLIVDDQP
+406 RLVIVDDQP

-432 VVGLAEDGNQAI
+432 VVGLAEDGNEAI

-465 GIEATKKIKQQW
+465 GVEATKKIKQQW
-477 PHIRVLIFTTFQDT
+477 PHIRILIFTTFQDT
-491 EQAVESL
+491 EQALESL

-529 DQGMSHKIFEKFDEK
+529 DQGMSHKIFEKFDAP

-597 KLGVSNKEEAVQKAL
+597 KLGVRNKEEAVQKAL

>member
-1 MYEGL
+1 
-6 IYNIGSK
+6 
-13 MVGYLGGGNNLLDMV
+13 MV

-45 SVSIV
+45 SVSIA
-50 VITLDFQNSLTLP
+50 ITTLDFQDSLTLP
-63 LWIIIFWEVVAF
+63 IWIIILWEIIAF
-75 SIPWVA
+75 SVPWVA
-81 LLFNYKYYLS
+81 LLFNYKYYLF

-106 LFPEANKTFLIS
+106 LFPGANVTFLIS
-118 VFLIAANSKHLS
+118 VFLIAANSQHLS

-138 VFITTGIL
+138 VFITTGIF

-156 IMVTYYGL
+156 IMVTNYGL

-208 NRLSNEL
+208 NRLSSEL

-294 VSFRTFGEEYQLSRQ
+294 VSFRIFGEEYELSRQ
-309 AKITFIRCLQE
+309 AKIAFIRCLQE

-369 ERAMNLQGHLSV
+369 ERAMNLQGQLSV

-397 QTEIKNGLI
+397 QTEIKDGLI

-491 EQAVESL
+491 EQALESL

-529 DQGMSHKIFEKFDEK
+529 DQGMSHKIFEKFDVQ

-584 NGTVRNYASTAYT
+584 SGTVRNYASTAYT
-597 KLGVSNKEEAVQKAL
+597 KLGVRNKEEAVQKAL

>member
-1 MYEGL
+1 
-6 IYNIGSK
+6 
-13 MVGYLGGGNNLLDMV
+13 MV

-106 LFPEANKTFLIS
+106 LFPEANKAFLIS

-146 YAVAPSNSYW
+146 HAVAPSNSYW
-156 IMVTYYGL
+156 ILVTYYGL

-184 IRKQNAVLEQYMS
+184 IRKQNTVLEQYMS

-208 NRLSNEL
+208 NRLSSEL

-309 AKITFIRCLQE
+309 AKIAFVRCLQE

-397 QTEIKNGLI
+397 QTEIKDGLI

>member
-1 MYEGL
+1 
-6 IYNIGSK
+6 
-13 MVGYLGGGNNLLDMV
+13 
-28 KYWFW
+28 
-33 YDWIMLGVRILV
+33 
-45 SVSIV
+45 
-50 VITLDFQNSLTLP
+50 
-63 LWIIIFWEVVAF
+63 F

-571 LRYTTIASRLYLS
+571 LRYTNIASRLYLS

>member
-1 MYEGL
+1 M
-6 IYNIGSK
+6 
-13 MVGYLGGGNNLLDMV
+13 LDMV

-45 SVSIV
+45 SVSIA
-50 VITLDFQNSLTLP
+50 ITTFDFQDSLTLP
-63 LWIIIFWEVVAF
+63 LWIIILWEIIAF
-75 SIPWVA
+75 SVPWVA
-81 LLFNYKYYLS
+81 LLFNYKYYLF

-106 LFPEANKTFLIS
+106 LFPGANVTFLIS
-118 VFLIAANSKHLS
+118 AFLIAANSQHLS

-138 VFITTGIL
+138 VFITTGIF

-156 IMVTYYGL
+156 VMVTNYGL

-208 NRLSNEL
+208 NRLSSEL

-240 MGIQRLDSLLEMGRK
+240 MGIQRLDSLLDMGRK
-255 SIEDVRGYLHQMDS
+255 SIDDVRGYLHQMDS

-309 AKITFIRCLQE
+309 AKIAFIRCLQE

-338 QFEQQYTR
+338 QFDEQYTR

-397 QTEIKNGLI
+397 QTEIKDGLI

-529 DQGMSHKIFEKFDEK
+529 DQGMSHKIFEKFDEQ

-584 NGTVRNYASTAYT
+584 SGTVRNYASTAYT
-597 KLGVSNKEEAVQKAL
+597 KLGVRNKEEAVQKAL

>member
-1 MYEGL
+1 
-6 IYNIGSK
+6 
-13 MVGYLGGGNNLLDMV
+13 MV

-33 YDWIMLGVRILV
+33 YDWIMLGIRLLV
-45 SVSIV
+45 SVSTILA
-50 VITLDFQNSLTLP
+50 TLNFQDGLTLP
-63 LWIIIFWEVVAF
+63 LWIIILWEIIAF

-81 LLFNYKYYLS
+81 LLFNYKYYLF

-106 LFPEANKTFLIS
+106 LFPEAYNIFLIS
-118 VFLIAANSKHLS
+118 VFLIAANSRHLS

-138 VFITTGIL
+138 VFVITGIF

-156 IMVTYYGL
+156 IMVTYYGF

-174 LIVNHKQNEA
+174 LIINHKQNEV

-208 NRLSNEL
+208 NRLSSEL

-231 TLRTELATE
+231 TLRTDLATE
-240 MGIQRLDSLLEMGRK
+240 MGVQRLDSLLEMGRK
-255 SIEDVRGYLHQMDS
+255 SIEDVRGYLHQMD
-269 PCQSPSLIQSL
+269 PQCQSPSLIQSL
-280 QNLGAEFQEHAQVN
+280 QNLGAEFQEHAQVD
-294 VSFRTFGEEYQLSRQ
+294 VSFRTFGDEYQLSRQ
-309 AKITFIRCLQE
+309 AKIAFIRCLQE

-358 WQEGFGMNAMK
+358 WQEGFGMNTMK
-369 ERAMNLQGHLSV
+369 ERAMNLQGQLSV

-397 QTEIKNGLI
+397 QTEIKDGLI

-421 RTLLDRYEDLN
+421 STLLDRYEDIN
-432 VVGLAEDGNQAI
+432 VVGLAEDGDQAI

-452 HVILMDLDMQHMD
+452 HVVLMDLDMQQMD
-465 GIEATKKIKQQW
+465 GVEATKKIKQQW

-491 EQAVESL
+491 KQALDSL

-522 HKGGTLI
+522 HGGGTLI
-529 DQGMSHKIFEKFDEK
+529 DQGMSHKIFEQFDEQN
-544 KETPQSKAT
+544 ETPQSKAT

-571 LRYTTIASRLYLS
+571 LRYNTIASRLYLS
-584 NGTVRNYASTAYT
+584 NGTVRNYASSAYT
-597 KLGVSNKEEAVQKAL
+597 KLGVRNKEEAVQKAL

>member
-1 MYEGL
+1 MF
-6 IYNIGSK
+6 
-13 MVGYLGGGNNLLDMV
+13 DMV

-33 YDWIMLGVRILV
+33 YDWIMLGIRLLA
-45 SVSIV
+45 SVSI
-50 VITLDFQNSLTLP
+50 ILATLNFQDGLTLP
-63 LWIIIFWEVVAF
+63 LWIIILWEIIAF
-75 SIPWVA
+75 SVPWVA
-81 LLFNYKYYLS
+81 LLFNYKYYLF

-106 LFPEANKTFLIS
+106 LFPEAYNIFLIS

-130 YYWTAPTT
+130 YYWTATIT
-138 VFITTGIL
+138 VFVTTGIF
-146 YAVAPSNSYW
+146 YTVAPSNSYW
-156 IMVTYYGL
+156 VMVIYYGF

-309 AKITFIRCLQE
+309 AKIAFIRCLQE

-358 WQEGFGMNAMK
+358 CQEGFGMNAMK
-369 ERAMNLQGHLSV
+369 ERAMNLQGQLSV
-381 YTKPEEGMLVT
+381 YTKPDEGMLVT

-397 QTEIKNGLI
+397 QTEIKDGLI

-465 GIEATKKIKQQW
+465 GVEATKKIKQQW

-491 EQAVESL
+491 EQALESF

-515 ANTIRLI
+515 ANTIRII

-529 DQGMSHKIFEKFDEK
+529 DQGMSHKIFEKFDEQ

-597 KLGVSNKEEAVQKAL
+597 KLGVRNKEEAVQKAL

>member
-1 MYEGL
+1 
-6 IYNIGSK
+6 
-13 MVGYLGGGNNLLDMV
+13 MV

-33 YDWIMLGVRILV
+33 YDWIMLGIRLLT
-45 SVSIV
+45 SVSI
-50 VITLDFQNSLTLP
+50 ILATLNFQDGLTLP
-63 LWIIIFWEVVAF
+63 LWIIILWEIIAF
-75 SIPWVA
+75 SVPWVA
-81 LLFNYKYYLS
+81 LLFNYKYYLF
-91 TEILLYGGLCIYLTS
+91 TEILLYGGQCIYLTS
-106 LFPEANKTFLIS
+106 LFPEAYNIFLIS

-130 YYWTAPTT
+130 YYWTAPIT
-138 VFITTGIL
+138 VFITTGIF

-156 IMVTYYGL
+156 VMVTYYGF

-174 LIVNHKQNEA
+174 LIVNHKQNES

-208 NRLSNEL
+208 NRLSSEL

-294 VSFRTFGEEYQLSRQ
+294 VSFRAYGEEYELSRQ
-309 AKITFIRCLQE
+309 AKIAFIRCLQE

-369 ERAMNLQGHLSV
+369 ERAMNLQGQLSV

-397 QTEIKNGLI
+397 QTEIKDGLI

-432 VVGLAEDGNQAI
+432 VVGLAEDGNEAI

-465 GIEATKKIKQQW
+465 GVEATKKIKQQW

-491 EQAVESL
+491 EQALESL

-529 DQGMSHKIFEKFDEK
+529 DQGMSHKIFEKFDEQ

-597 KLGVSNKEEAVQKAL
+597 KLGVRNKEEAVQRAL

>member
-1 MYEGL
+1 MF
-6 IYNIGSK
+6 
-13 MVGYLGGGNNLLDMV
+13 DMV

-33 YDWIMLGVRILV
+33 YDWIMLGIRLLV
-45 SVSIV
+45 SVSTILA
-50 VITLDFQNSLTLP
+50 TLNFQDGLTLP
-63 LWIIIFWEVVAF
+63 LWIIILWEIIAF

-81 LLFNYKYYLS
+81 LLFNYKYYLF
-91 TEILLYGGLCIYLTS
+91 TETLLYGGLCIYLTS
-106 LFPEANKTFLIS
+106 LFPEAYNIFLIS

-138 VFITTGIL
+138 VFVITGIF

-156 IMVTYYGL
+156 IMVTYYGF

-174 LIVNHKQNEA
+174 LIINHKQNEV

-208 NRLSNEL
+208 NRLSSEL

-231 TLRTELATE
+231 TLRTDLATE
-240 MGIQRLDSLLEMGRK
+240 MGVQRLDSLLEMGRK
-255 SIEDVRGYLHQMDS
+255 SIEDVRGYLHQMD
-269 PCQSPSLIQSL
+269 PQCQSPSLIQSL
-280 QNLGAEFQEHAQVN
+280 QNLGAEFQEHAQVD

-309 AKITFIRCLQE
+309 AKIAFIRCLQE

-353 KGNVE
+353 RGNVE
-358 WQEGFGMNAMK
+358 WQEGFGMNTMK
-369 ERAMNLQGHLSV
+369 ERAMNLQGQLSV

-397 QTEIKNGLI
+397 QTEIKDGLI

-421 RTLLDRYEDLN
+421 STLLDRYEDIN
-432 VVGLAEDGNQAI
+432 VVGLAEDGDQAI

-452 HVILMDLDMQHMD
+452 HVVLMDLDMQQMD
-465 GIEATKKIKQQW
+465 GVEATKKIKQQW

-491 EQAVESL
+491 KQALDSL

-522 HKGGTLI
+522 HSGGTLI
-529 DQGMSHKIFEKFDEK
+529 DQGMSHKIFEQFDEQN
-544 KETPQSKAT
+544 ETPQSKAT

-571 LRYTTIASRLYLS
+571 LRYNTIASRLYLS
-584 NGTVRNYASTAYT
+584 NGTVRNYASSAYT
-597 KLGVSNKEEAVQKAL
+597 KLGVRNKEEAVQKAL